1 MTDFHPTRYR
11 LLDEELSSLLEIVL
25 AGEVIGDRAV
35 AERLVRFLGA
45 AISLNER
52 HVVDRHGRC
61 GRCAAR
67 HRWRRPW
74 RRLHLCSVY
83 STLVF
88 CLTQPFQFVLPA
100 ILDRAEMAREEKLQ
114 FNGTRKQGE

>member
-52 HVVDRHGRC
+52 HTVDRYGRC
-61 GRCAAR
+61 GRCVAR

-74 RRLHLCSVY
+74 RRPHPCSVY
-83 STLVF
+83 SALVF

-100 ILDRAEMAREEKLQ
+100 VLDRAEDACGDKPLANDSQR
-114 FNGTRKQGE
+114 